1 MLTTIGVI
9 GRGTHHVND
18 VVEPATMEAAREVGR
33 LVARRGGVVVSGGLA
48 GVMEA
53 VSQGAKEAGGL
64 TIGFLPSMDLATGN
78 PYLDVCLPTGLGR
91 ARNLLAARGCDAVI
105 MIGGGCGTLNE
116 LTISYAEARPI
127 VILRGSGGWADRI
140 ESVLYD
146 GCYLDDRRT
155 VEIDFADTPQAV
167 VDRAFQRAV
176 MDRDRARQPD

>member
-9 GRGTHHVND
+9 GRGTHHAND
-18 VVEPATMEAAREVGR
+18 VVEPKTMEAAREVGR

-64 TIGFLPSMDLATGN
+64 TIGFLPSMDHTTGN
-78 PYLDVCLPTGLGR
+78 PYLDVCMPTGLGR
-91 ARNLLAARGCDAVI
+91 ARNLLAARGCDAVV

-116 LTISYAEARPI
+116 LTISYAEARPV

-140 ESVLYD
+140 EGVLYD
-146 GCYLDDRRT
+146 GHYLDERHT
-155 VEIDFADTPQAV
+155 VKIDFADTPEAV
-167 VDRAFQRAV
+167 VELAFARAA
-176 MDRDRARQPD
+176 MDRGQAQPD